1 MLPFLYQTKSTY
13 SLQEWVM
20 CVAIV
25 YILWQRTGYQM
36 SHGQGMV
43 GNTSPINLVHIT
55 LLLWHKQM
63 LTQKKTL
70 QSEMLKIQYVLFL
83 WSPKT
88 TAGGDGLVV
97 NSSQYLSE
105 IFLSHRQRTFLH
117 NDFRQPPD
125 NGRELAA
132 RRCHFVQE
140 WWQWW

>member
-1 MLPFLYQTKSTY
+1 
-13 SLQEWVM
+13 M

-83 WSPKT
+83 
-88 TAGGDGLVV
+88 
-97 NSSQYLSE
+97 
-105 IFLSHRQRTFLH
+105 
-117 NDFRQPPD
+117 
-125 NGRELAA
+125 
-132 RRCHFVQE
+132 
-140 WWQWW
+140 